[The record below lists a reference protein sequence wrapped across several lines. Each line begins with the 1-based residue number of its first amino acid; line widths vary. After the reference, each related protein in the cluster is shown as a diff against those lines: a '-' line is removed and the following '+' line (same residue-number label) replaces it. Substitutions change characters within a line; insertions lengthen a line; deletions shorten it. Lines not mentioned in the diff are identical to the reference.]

1 MSKPLEY
8 ETSAAASGRTRVR
21 WVICALLFF
30 ATTINYLDRQ
40 VLGLLKP
47 DLMHELGWTETQ
59 YGRIVFAFSLAY
71 MLGLLVVGR
80 VLDVVGSRLGFG
92 IAALLWSLSSMAHA
106 LAGSWQSF
114 SVARFALGITEAANF
129 PASIKATA
137 EWFPKRER
145 ALATGIFNSGSNVGI
160 IVAAVAVPFIAVHL
174 GWRYAFLLTG
184 APGLIFVVLW
194 LAMYRRPREHRSVSP
209 TELAHIESDPPDA
222 PGQVR
227 WLSLFPHR
235 QTWAFAAGKF
245 LTDPVWWFFLF
256 WGPSYFNSTYGVKLA
271 GLALPMVI
279 IYIAADVGSIGGGWL
294 SSTMLKRGYSVNRAR
309 KTAMLVCACC
319 AAPMAF
325 AGYVH
330 NLWVSI
336 AMISLAAAAHQ
347 GWSAN
352 LYTLVSD
359 TFPRRAVGSVVGL
372 GGTFGM
378 ISSMTASLGI
388 GMVLDALN
396 KNYVP
401 LLTVAGFMYLIALL
415 IIHLLVPTLA
425 PARLD
430 EQPETDTGALR
441 P

>member
-1 MSKPLEY
+1 MTKSEPL
-8 ETSAAASGRTRVR
+8 GHQRVEPRRSRIR

-40 VLGLLKP
+40 VIGLLKP
-47 DLMHELGWTETQ
+47 DLMNELGWTETE
-59 YGRIVFAFSLAY
+59 YGRIIFAFSLAY
-71 MLGLLVVGR
+71 MIGLMVVGR
-80 VLDVVGSRLGFG
+80 ILDLVGTRLGFAM
-92 IAALLWSLSSMAHA
+92 AALLWSIASMLHA
-106 LAGSWQSF
+106 FAGSWQTF
-114 SVARFALGITEAANF
+114 SAARLGLGLTEAANF

-160 IVAAVAVPFIAVHL
+160 VVAALAVPFIAVHL
-174 GWRYAFLLTG
+174 GWRWVFILTG
-184 APGLIFVVLW
+184 LPGLIFVTLW
-194 LAMYRRPREHRSVSP
+194 LLTFRRPREHPSVSP
-209 TELAHIESDPPDA
+209 AELAYIESDPPDA
-222 PGQVR
+222 PGKVR
-227 WLSLFPHR
+227 WLNLIPHR
-235 QTWAFAAGKF
+235 QTWAFALGKF

-256 WGPSYFNSTYGVKLA
+256 WGPSYFNSTYGVQLA

-279 IYIAADVGSIGGGWL
+279 IYIAADIGSIGGGWL
-294 SSTMLKRGYSVNRAR
+294 SSALLKRGFSVNAAR
-309 KTAMLVCACC
+309 KTAMLTCACC

-325 AGYVH
+325 AAYIH
-330 NLWVSI
+330 NYHISI
-336 AMISLAAAAHQ
+336 ALISLAAAAHQ

-359 TFPRRAVGSVVGL
+359 TFPRRAVGSVVGF

-378 ISSMTASLGI
+378 LSSTCAALGI

-401 LLTVAGFMYLIALL
+401 LLTVAGFMYLIALVVV
-415 IIHLLVPTLA
+415 HLLVPKLE

-430 EQPETDTGALR
+430 DAEGRGFPVEPA
-441 P
+441 